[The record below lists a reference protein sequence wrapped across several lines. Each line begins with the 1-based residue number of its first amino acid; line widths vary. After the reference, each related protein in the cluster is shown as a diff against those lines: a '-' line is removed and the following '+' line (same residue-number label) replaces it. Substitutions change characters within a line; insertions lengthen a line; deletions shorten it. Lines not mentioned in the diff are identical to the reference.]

1 MKRLSDK
8 IAAFTPEERE
18 AFDEARREAAV
29 DMEPWIVKRAILNAA
44 LYFLMGFLG
53 ACLLALM
60 INGLFE

>member
-1 MKRLSDK
+1 MATAGS
-8 IAAFTPEERE
+8 
-18 AFDEARREAAV
+18 

-60 INGLFE
+60 INGLCE